1 MSIVEVTA
9 ARPASETL
17 DGGSSPK
24 SVGVLA
30 GGPARGPEGWNIVKV
45 KGDEVRMVY
54 FVRVDVGSGGDRVC
68 G

>member
-9 ARPASETL
+9 ARFASETL

-24 SVGVLA
+24 SVCVLA
-30 GGPARGPEGWNIVKV
+30 GGPARGPEGWNVIKV
-45 KGDEVRMVY
+45 KGDEVWVVY
-54 FVRVDVGSGGDRVC
+54 FVRVDVGSGGERVS